1 MKTRIDLGM
10 DLFVVLL
17 CVGGAFFSASMFKV
31 WADQMLDYNL
41 RCNEMTHEFR
51 LLIHAVLPALLAL
64 STLLCLCGALRTLW
78 LFTENLHKRKIHKSH
93 AWRV

>member
-1 MKTRIDLGM
+1 MKTKTDLAM

-17 CVGGAFFSASMFKV
+17 CVGGAIFSALLLKV

-41 RCNEMTHEFR
+41 RCADMTHEFQ
-51 LLIHAVLPALLAL
+51 LLVHDVLPALLGFMIV
-64 STLLCLCGALRTLW
+64 LCLGGALRTLW

-93 AWRV
+93 AWRG